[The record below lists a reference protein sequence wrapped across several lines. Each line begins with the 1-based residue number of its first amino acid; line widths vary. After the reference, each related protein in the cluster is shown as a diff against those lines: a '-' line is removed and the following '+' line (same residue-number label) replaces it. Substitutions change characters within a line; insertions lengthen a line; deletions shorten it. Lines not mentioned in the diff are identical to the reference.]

1 MKPKIG
7 DMVALIEDKSK
18 YYGINQGTNNIHIV
32 QPSSIG
38 IVMGTTGKTFLSLL
52 VLFDGM
58 LVRVNSDVL
67 RILNETR

>member
-18 YYGINQGTNNIHIV
+18 YYGIDQRTNNVHVI

-38 IVMGTTGKTFLSLL
+38 IVMGTAGQSLL
-52 VLFDGM
+52 VFFDGM
-58 LVRVNSDVL
+58 LVRASSDVL
-67 RILNETR
+67 RIINETLEC

>member
-18 YYGINQGTNNIHIV
+18 YYGINQGTNSIHVV

-38 IVMGTTGKTFLSLL
+38 IVTGTAGQSLL
-52 VLFDGM
+52 VFFDGM
-58 LVRVNSDVL
+58 TVRVSSDVL

>member
-18 YYGINQGTNNIHIV
+18 YYGINQGTNNIHII

-38 IVMGTTGKTFLSLL
+38 IVMGTAGQSLL
-52 VLFDGM
+52 VFFDGM
-58 LVRVNSDVL
+58 TVRVSSDVL